1 MEAPTHQQFN
11 ALINDNI
18 KAVESARGLTAD
30 IIKGAV
36 VMASSL
42 NAGGKIL
49 ICGNGGSAADSLHF
63 SGELLNKFL
72 IVRRPLA
79 AISLAADVSTLTSIG
94 NDEAYDV
101 VFSKQVEALAREQDV
116 LVVITTSGN
125 SASILRAAEAAQQQN
140 IKVIALNGR
149 DGGALS
155 NLLGDNDID
164 IVVPQ
169 EKTARIQEVHG
180 IIIHAFCQFIDQ
192 QLFGENKYE

>member
-79 AISLAADVSTLTSIG
+79 AISLAADVLTLTSIG